1 MCNDGAAYSFD
12 SCYRCGEDCHKIHN
26 PAVQLTLKIRYML
39 PIITDA
45 RADHS
50 RLTDDLVP
58 YAPHF
63 DAACSSL
70 AWYLSLLFDVNY

>member
-1 MCNDGAAYSFD
+1 METS
-12 SCYRCGEDCHKIHN
+12 SCTIDTRNKIYV
-26 PAVQLTLKIRYML
+26 AVM

-63 DAACSSL
+63 DGVCSSL
-70 AWYLSLLFDVNY
+70 AWSLSLLFDVNY